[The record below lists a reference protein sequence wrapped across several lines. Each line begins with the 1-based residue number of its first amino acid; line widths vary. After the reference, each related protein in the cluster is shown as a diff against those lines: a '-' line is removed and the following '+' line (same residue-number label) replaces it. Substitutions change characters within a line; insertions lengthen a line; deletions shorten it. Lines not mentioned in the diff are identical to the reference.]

1 MRIIEAFAIGAGAA
15 IVCAVAIGGI
25 VETVNAPPIKE
36 IATAY
41 AETLLPGKEFR
52 VVCPDGNASP
62 VTCAI
67 VYENNGQVTVIPVR
81 CSRSM
86 GSCSVRGIQ

>member
-1 MRIIEAFAIGAGAA
+1 MRTPEVLAILAGIG

-41 AETLLPGKEFR
+41 AQTLLPGKDFR
-52 VVCPDGNASP
+52 VVCPDNTAYP

-86 GSCSVRGIQ
+86 DSCSVRSNP